1 MVRMLLHSPSRPSVG
16 LEVSLIV
23 STVASELQHPE
34 LRQGRVYSP
43 TANQSG
49 QTIRHL
55 RFRFNDNASHIGTL
69 QADGG

>member
-1 MVRMLLHSPSRPSVG
+1 MVRMLLRSPSRPSARLAVF
-16 LEVSLIV
+16 LDI
-23 STVASELQHPE
+23 STVTSELQHPE

-55 RFRFNDNASHIGTL
+55 RLRFNDNASHTGTL
-69 QADGG
+69 EADGG